1 MTRLNEALWS
11 KAAQEKLL
19 RTGRVWADTRSSA
32 RSVAY
37 RMVSGLLAK
46 AVRKL
51 VRTARRVQAAGG
63 LPPLPSPAGGGGV
76 FSHNLAKIGT
86 LAS

>member
-1 MTRLNEALWS
+1 
-11 KAAQEKLL
+11 
-19 RTGRVWADTRSSA
+19 
-32 RSVAY
+32 
-37 RMVSGLLAK
+37 MVSGLLAK